1 MIRISHEKAMALHT
15 KMTDATGGDNGIRDH
30 ALLDSALSSA
40 YQTFGG
46 VELYPTVEEKAARMG
61 FSLIANHAF
70 VDGNKRI
77 GVLAMLVML
86 EISAVE
92 HTLTDEDIISVGMGV
107 ARGEMDYE
115 DILNLLKV
123 RCRL

>member
-77 GVLAMLVML
+77 GVFIMLIFL
-86 EISAVE
+86 EINGAPITPTV
-92 HTLTDEDIISVGMGV
+92 DEVIRIGLGV
-107 ARGEMDYE
+107 ASGEISYQE
-115 DILNLLKV
+115 LLHWIRANRK
-123 RCRL
+123 